1 MTIASNPPLSIPI
14 EQMSMRQKWDLYGLL
29 RSQLGITDK
38 TEEIPEWHFEVL
50 EEREERLKTG
60 EATLMELDDFIAEM
74 HRRMP

>member
-1 MTIASNPPLSIPI
+1 MIIASSPPLSFPI
-14 EQMSMRQKWDLYGLL
+14 EQMSVRQKWDLYGLL
-29 RSQLGITDK
+29 RSQLGIADK

-50 EEREERLKTG
+50 AEREERLKTG